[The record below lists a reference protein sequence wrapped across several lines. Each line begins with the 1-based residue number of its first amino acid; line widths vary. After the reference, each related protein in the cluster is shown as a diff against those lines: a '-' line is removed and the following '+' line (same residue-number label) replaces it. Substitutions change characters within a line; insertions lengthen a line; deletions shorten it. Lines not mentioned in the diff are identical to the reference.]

1 MSINNQIQ
9 PEQDGSLLFFY
20 LFLAVL
26 GLAAIGIVVY
36 LIFS

>member
-1 MSINNQIQ
+1 MSVNNQIQ
-9 PEQDGSLLFFY
+9 PEQGDSLLFFY

-26 GLAAIGIVVY
+26 GLAAIGIVAY